1 MLTIVPR
8 RYARLQTPLTL
19 SSIKSL
25 FFLFLYFFFFFWFIF
40 LLYSL
45 GLLSP
50 FFVLCFGF
58 FYFLISWEVR
68 IRVTTTSFQKR
79 WTAVTPIAYC
89 FSVKAFSQTL
99 LTFVAGPSRWRD
111 GKGFLFL
118 LLIYILVVILF
129 FSLLPSRLSLTFSF
143 VNPAGLTTSQ
153 RTSARRDSFFFLF
166 SLVFFLFF
174 FFRHCKYS
182 MISSLSAS

>member
-1 MLTIVPR
+1 MALNREGIRISWSDFNACSYNIPGIGNVIVQSQDKHKTQKKIFFPFACR
-8 RYARLQTPLTL
+8 RGRCSQSYLDVTL
-19 SSIKSL
+19 DSKRRWHWALSKAY
-25 FFLFLYFFFFFWFIF
+25 FCLFLYFLFWFIF

-45 GLLSP
+45 GLLSV

-118 LLIYILVVILF
+118 LLVYIF
-129 FSLLPSRLSLTFSF
+129 
-143 VNPAGLTTSQ
+143 
-153 RTSARRDSFFFLF
+153 
-166 SLVFFLFF
+166 
-174 FFRHCKYS
+174 
-182 MISSLSAS
+182 